1 MDFTKIF
8 VVMSLLKSS
17 VNYVPTT
24 KGTTNGA
31 AAARARRANVRRVR
45 ADNTQQR
52 DRQRL
57 AALQREMNRA
67 NRLHQEREA
76 NRTAT
81 LIGNATLQRQQG
93 QIQRKKIAAIKRKEA
108 KLKRDIAGPLRES
121 MERAF
126 QKVTEAEEA
135 LDKAKQE
142 HAESV
147 ETINDVKRELGGL
160 APQLTLEE
168 AYLEDLKRNYDDMPA
183 AARFGKAFEADLAA
197 RVLDLS
203 LE

>member
-1 MDFTKIF
+1 
-8 VVMSLLKSS
+8 MSLLKSS
-17 VNYVPTT
+17 VNYVPTG
-24 KGTTNGA
+24 KGTTKGA
-31 AAARARRANVRRVR
+31 AAARARRASVRRVR
-45 ADNTQQR
+45 ADNTQRMQKR
-52 DRQRL
+52 DRERRD
-57 AALQREMNRA
+57 ALKIQMNRA
-67 NRLHQEREA
+67 NKLQQEREA
-76 NRTAT
+76 NHNAT
-81 LIGNATLQRQQG
+81 LIGKATLKRQQG
-93 QIQRKKIAAIKRKEA
+93 QIQRKKIAAIKKREA

-147 ETINDVKRELGGL
+147 ETINDATRELGGL

-168 AYLEDLKRNYDDMPA
+168 AELEDLKRNYNDMPA
-183 AARFGKAFEADLAA
+183 AAKLGKAFEANLAA